1 MSHNM
6 VVGDAKKNPPAS
18 VSQLGEL
25 KIKVHLPI
33 KCSMRMPTNPDKVV
47 EAENAKQLN

>member
-1 MSHNM
+1 LLAKIKKPP
-6 VVGDAKKNPPAS
+6 VG

-33 KCSMRMPTNPDKVV
+33 KCSRSK
-47 EAENAKQLN
+47 